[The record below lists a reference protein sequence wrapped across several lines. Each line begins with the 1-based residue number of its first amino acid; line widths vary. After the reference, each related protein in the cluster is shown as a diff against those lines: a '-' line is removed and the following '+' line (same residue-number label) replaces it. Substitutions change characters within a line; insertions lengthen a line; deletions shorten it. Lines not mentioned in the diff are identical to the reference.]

1 MKKILGS
8 VSLFTAMIFLMV
20 VSVFTATITSAKIHG
35 AKVMVGTALSLSM
48 DSLFAAYDS
57 ELFDRFGVLF
67 FDGTGGGTEV
77 DTGVIAGKIL
87 KYMESNIDTGN
98 GLYFVDNTDLLGIS
112 ADEINI
118 SRYTTATD
126 YGGLL
131 WMDEV
136 VDYEKY
142 AKAIN
147 LAAEYLELIDGDS
160 KTNKI
165 KEVSDDMIDC
175 ADAIIKLND
184 RAIEIIKYV
193 DGVDLTDADE
203 WADAVSGD
211 KFLKSIIV
219 TDEQMK
225 NIDIGVFV
233 HELGEFI
240 YPLQVL
246 ERVKNGECGLDELTK
261 LITQLSGIIAKI
273 DELEFKLGWTDL
285 LCEGIDYS
293 IVNLQTN
300 VGSLSDLLDENT
312 ITEMTNDL
320 EKMKGYKEV
329 LAENI
334 CDLQGIK
341 ITTEYNKAIL
351 VSVVDKL
358 QQVYE
363 GETGMHLELIDD
375 AMELLS
381 QYTHEGL
388 EINYGFLGKG
398 KSNTSFLDRLS
409 DFMDKGILS
418 LVVPE
423 GESVSVRYMP
433 YKDLA
438 SSVVYTEGTSIYMSE
453 CGSVNRNAKKI
464 VYGEYVMDNF
474 SSFVDKKEGAA
485 FDYEVEYILY
495 GKPYDAGNLKACV
508 DSISAV
514 RTGANMIYLITD
526 SEKKEQAYTLAMTM
540 VGWSGYEVL
549 AKIVQYALLFGWAYA
564 ESLVDARTLLNG
576 DRVAISKTDESW
588 QLTFEKLLTFDLSH
602 DKDKANRGMDYES
615 FLRLFLFLQDES
627 EKAAYTMD
635 LVELYMIANG
645 RENFRLKNYVFSVEA
660 EINYSLKGIDAVQ
673 SYKAVETY

>member
-147 LAAEYLELIDGDS
+147 LAADYLELIDGDS

-246 ERVKNGECGLDELTK
+246 ER
-261 LITQLSGIIAKI
+261 
-273 DELEFKLGWTDL
+273 
-285 LCEGIDYS
+285 
-293 IVNLQTN
+293 
-300 VGSLSDLLDENT
+300 
-312 ITEMTNDL
+312 
-320 EKMKGYKEV
+320 
-329 LAENI
+329 
-334 CDLQGIK
+334 
-341 ITTEYNKAIL
+341 
-351 VSVVDKL
+351 
-358 QQVYE
+358 
-363 GETGMHLELIDD
+363 
-375 AMELLS
+375 
-381 QYTHEGL
+381 
-388 EINYGFLGKG
+388 
-398 KSNTSFLDRLS
+398 
-409 DFMDKGILS
+409 
-418 LVVPE
+418 
-423 GESVSVRYMP
+423 
-433 YKDLA
+433 
-438 SSVVYTEGTSIYMSE
+438 
-453 CGSVNRNAKKI
+453 
-464 VYGEYVMDNF
+464 
-474 SSFVDKKEGAA
+474 DKKGE
-485 FDYEVEYILY
+485 
-495 GKPYDAGNLKACV
+495 
-508 DSISAV
+508 
-514 RTGANMIYLITD
+514 
-526 SEKKEQAYTLAMTM
+526 
-540 VGWSGYEVL
+540 
-549 AKIVQYALLFGWAYA
+549 
-564 ESLVDARTLLNG
+564 
-576 DRVAISKTDESW
+576 
-588 QLTFEKLLTFDLSH
+588 
-602 DKDKANRGMDYES
+602 
-615 FLRLFLFLQDES
+615 
-627 EKAAYTMD
+627 
-635 LVELYMIANG
+635 
-645 RENFRLKNYVFSVEA
+645 
-660 EINYSLKGIDAVQ
+660 
-673 SYKAVETY
+673 